1 MMPMAR
7 TSPSGM
13 LTRTLPTLAALAALL
28 GLLAAPVAASERDL
42 PIRIQSDSATLDDQA
57 GISVYRGNVIV
68 TQGELVIRSD
78 ILTVHTPGRTL
89 KRMEAEGDLATL
101 RTLTEDGRELHAES
115 LRMEY
120 LAEEGQ
126 VVLTGRARIWQEAD
140 EFRGERLVYDLEREI
155 LEAAAGDNGR
165 VEVIITPREPQ

>member
-7 TSPSGM
+7 TSPNGM
-13 LTRTLPTLAALAALL
+13 FPRALPALVALL
-28 GLLAAPVAASERDL
+28 ALLVAAPAAGSERDL
-42 PIRIQSDSATLDDQA
+42 PIRIQSDSAILDDQA

-78 ILTVHTPGRTL
+78 ILTVYTPGRTL

-101 RTLTEDGRELHAES
+101 RTRTEDGRELHAES

-126 VVLTGRARIWQEAD
+126 MVLTGRARIWQEAD
-140 EFRGERLVYDLEREI
+140 EFRGERLVYDLERET
-155 LEAAAGDNGR
+155 LEAAAGETGR
-165 VEVIITPREPQ
+165 VEVIITPRESP